1 MWTIPLLPPGGFRL
15 RADIFLVPSGGDA
28 VTSAAMPNAL
38 MICGLF
44 AGESFPGGDV
54 TDTAVAGTTWC
65 KPPRDGGTRPDLTT
79 RGRDGR

>member
-1 MWTIPLLPPGGFRL
+1 MDVPPCHQAAFDL
-15 RADIFLVPSGGDA
+15 RADIFLVPAGGDA
-28 VTSAAMPNAL
+28 VTSETMRNAL

-54 TDTAVAGTTWC
+54 TDTGVASTTWC